1 MASER
6 DVNILAIV
14 TAEIRY
20 RLLASIAMVAVV
32 MASATTVF
40 FFYWLSELAA
50 ERTRVIQRDLGLNLR
65 ILPAEADLESY
76 WMKGYADGVIDQ
88 SLLTTVQQ
96 QEVANRLVPMLQRT
110 VPWGDGEAILTG
122 IGEEIFVRGES
133 LKPVFGGFGDTVGEL
148 TLGAIAAGK
157 RRLIEGDR
165 VTVLGQ
171 EFLVKRVLAP
181 SGSIDDIRVYGD
193 LSMVQ
198 SLLEMPGKLNEIRAL
213 ECECGEDV
221 ADPEAWI
228 RETLEPLLPGTQIV
242 RQDRLAE
249 TRRRQRIMADRMTT
263 AVTPVLIF
271 FTSLS
276 VAGLAFIN
284 CQQRRGEIGL
294 FVAVGMSAARIGSII
309 ATRAALLGGAGGVL
323 GVMAAWI
330 LVDQLG
336 EYFVGT
342 GAGRI
347 PLQGL
352 HGLLGGLL
360 GSLIAFCGALVPA
373 VLAAKSDPATTL
385 PGD

>member
-32 MASATTVF
+32 MASAMMVF

-133 LKPVFGGFGDTVGEL
+133 LKPVFGGFGDAAGEL

-157 RRLIEGDR
+157 RQLVEGDR
-165 VTVLGQ
+165 VTVLRQ
-171 EFLVKRVLAP
+171 EFLVKRVLVP
-181 SGSIDDIRVYGD
+181 TGSIDDIRVYGD
-193 LSMVQ
+193 LAMVQ

-249 TRRRQRIMADRMTT
+249 ARRRQRIMADRMTT
-263 AVTPVLIF
+263 AATPVLLF
-271 FTSLS
+271 FTSLA

-323 GVMAAWI
+323 GVMTAWI

-347 PLQGL
+347 PLQGW